1 MKISLLLA
9 LTATLL
15 AGCSSVSEPVRIGQD
30 AYQVNSISKSGL
42 SSWGEVKNLAIVRAN
57 QHCDSLGKTM
67 VMEDEQTTGVKVWTP
82 MEAHIKYKCVAVAS
96 KGND

>member
-1 MKISLLLA
+1 MKNSF
-9 LTATLL
+9 LTVCTVALL

-30 AYQVNSISKSGL
+30 SYQVNSISKSGL

-67 VMEDEQTTGVKVWTP
+67 IMENEQTTGAKVWTP
-82 MEAHIKYKCVAVAS
+82 MEAHIKYKCDER
-96 KGND
+96 K